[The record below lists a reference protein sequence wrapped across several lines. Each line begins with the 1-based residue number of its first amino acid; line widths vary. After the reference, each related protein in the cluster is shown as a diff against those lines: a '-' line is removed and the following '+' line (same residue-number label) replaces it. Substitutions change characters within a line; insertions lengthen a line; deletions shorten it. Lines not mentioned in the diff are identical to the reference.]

1 MKHTWLKLLTSLL
14 WSQKFRGLPDNDH
27 RIVYIC
33 HLIFAKMGL
42 ENEPVSWLAAT
53 SFVTKYRYKIIVKN
67 LVACG
72 LFDANGRVNGFEDSQ
87 LTPDAYRKRRQR
99 EREKSRDGHADSHAG
114 NPPDSRKQKADSSP
128 AEKKEEPPTPKPKTA
143 RQASLA
149 ATSTAEAVIG
159 RINDRYRLKR
169 SATQT
174 LVRAVEILLR
184 AGHTA
189 DDIMLVVDH
198 RLSNEEWFN
207 PTRHG
212 AESLIRREKF
222 PSMLQIAQDARP
234 RQITSTSI
242 DEGGWEY

>member
-42 ENEPVSWLAAT
+42 ENEPISWLAAT

-72 LFDANGRVNGFEDSQ
+72 LFDAEGHVNGFEDSQ

-114 NPPDSRKQKADSSP
+114 NPPDSRKQKAESYSSP
-128 AEKKEEPPTPKPKTA
+128 AEKNKKESCGATSRQVAPPAPVLPLSPVVVMMPVKEGDEPISEVDVAHWESLYGRIDVRQTLKKMVGYWAAKPRNQRKTRGGIRKSINSWLA
-143 RQASLA
+143 RDDDKAPVSA
-149 ATSTAEAVIG
+149 ATG
-159 RINDRYRLKR
+159 GGD
-169 SATQT
+169 
-174 LVRAVEILLR
+174 
-184 AGHTA
+184 
-189 DDIMLVVDH
+189 
-198 RLSNEEWFN
+198 LSF
-207 PTRHG
+207 
-212 AESLIRREKF
+212 ESEPWR
-222 PSMLQIAQDARP
+222 
-234 RQITSTSI
+234 
-242 DEGGWEY
+242 

>member
-67 LVACG
+67 LTDCG
-72 LFDANGRVNGFEDSQ
+72 LFDAHGRVNGFEDSQ

-99 EREKSRDGHADSHAG
+99 EREKSRDSHADSHAG
-114 NPPDSRKQKADSSP
+114 NPLDSRKQIADSSP
-128 AEKKEEPPTPKPKTA
+128 MEKKNPPTPQKAKTA

-149 ATSTAEAVIG
+149 AVAVADQIAAAVNERFG
-159 RINDRYRLKR
+159 TQR
-169 SATQT
+169 SATAT

-189 DDIMLVVDH
+189 DDIALVVGH
-198 RLSNEEWFN
+198 RLRSEDWFD
-207 PTRHG
+207 PKKYG
-212 AESLIRREKF
+212 AESLIRRDKF
-222 PSMLQIAQDARP
+222 PSMLQIARDSQP
-234 RQITSTSI
+234 RRVTSSSV
-242 DEGGWEY
+242 DEGGWDY